1 MEELLKAWILGSEGL
16 FAYGVVFGIL
26 LACGLG
32 LPLPEDVTLILGGYL
47 VHAGAAD
54 LWWMLIT
61 GYLGIAVG
69 DSLIFFAGRRLG
81 RSLDSGA
88 GAGGFWS
95 RLITPD
101 KRAKVHDLYSK
112 HGPKVV
118 MAARFLPGLRAVAFF
133 TAGSTGMAYRQF
145 LLFDSVAALASAPL
159 FVLLGWRYGGEMDLL
174 IQRLKQGQLSAFALI
189 GAVLVVWGAVWLWK
203 RRRAR
208 VGAPSSTS

>member
-1 MEELLKAWILGSEGL
+1 MEELLKAWILGSEGV
-16 FAYGVVFGIL
+16 FAYAVVFGIL

-54 LWWMLIT
+54 LWGMLVT

-81 RSLDSGA
+81 RSLDTAPDS
-88 GAGGFWS
+88 FWS
-95 RLITPD
+95 RLVTPD
-101 KRAKVHDLYSK
+101 KRMKVQNLYSK

-145 LLFDSVAALASAPL
+145 LFFDSVAALASAPL

-189 GAVLVVWGAVWLWK
+189 GAVLAVWAGVWLWK

-208 VGAPSSTS
+208 VGAPSSTP